1 MMDERKNENGGMG
14 MTSVD
19 LQESTKIKGHARTRV
34 NICSYMHT
42 IQDSELKIKL
52 CAATGNCR
60 PSQHSRP
67 IRPRV
72 CLVWK
77 DHVRR
82 NFRPLPQ

>member
-1 MMDERKNENGGMG
+1 MMDEPKNENGGMG
-14 MTSVD
+14 ITSVD
-19 LQESTKIKGHARTRV
+19 LQESTKSKGHARTRV
-34 NICSYMHT
+34 NIYSCMHT

-60 PSQHSRP
+60 RSQHSRP

-82 NFRPLPQ
+82 TFRPLPQ